1 MSESLFGWI
10 HVSDIHFGHG
20 DAGHGWD
27 QELVMA
33 TLRRDIAARPVDVPI
48 DAILVTGDIAF
59 SGAGRSPD
67 EYARAHKWLLELART
82 VNLGPE
88 RIFVVP
94 GNHDVNRGVDARNRS
109 AGRLLEALR
118 SRAVPKQGIDD
129 ALRDP
134 DDRKLLASR
143 MAAFLEFAKDFGPWV
158 SREGELPE
166 QRLHWV
172 HGPLEG
178 KGGLRV
184 RLVGLNTAL
193 LSKDDED
200 FGQLRLGNEQL
211 AKAFV
216 EDHAN
221 EVVLVLSHHPLK
233 KGWLADEGHADAML
247 RQNAHAHLSGH
258 VHGAESEEARAGS
271 GGSFVRVTAGAAH
284 NDQLPPGIP
293 QSHGYNFG
301 EIRRDDAGKVVLRV
315 HPRLWSSAR
324 FVVDVHSVP
333 DGATFAEHTL
343 ALKLAAEEP
352 RKGVVAPK
360 ATPRAELP
368 RRPPFPAFVS
378 YAAADERL
386 AKSLTR
392 RLESDPFIDLS
403 AARVDDARIVLL
415 LVSPDYVASTPSSSD
430 DVKAAVKH
438 HELGQARVLPIL
450 VRACSY
456 RALPFGHLPFALERG
471 SSVPSASWSDAEI
484 ERIQEALHDA
494 VAELVLALE

>member
-27 QELVMA
+27 QDLVMA
-33 TLRRDIAARPVDVPI
+33 TLRRDVVARPVDVPI

-59 SGAGRSPD
+59 SGAGRSAD
-67 EYARAHKWLLELART
+67 EYARAKKWLLEVAR
-82 VNLGPE
+82 VVGLGPE
-88 RIFVVP
+88 RIYVVP

-143 MAAFLEFAKDFGPWV
+143 MAAFLEFAKEFGPFV
-158 SREGELPE
+158 SRGGEPPE
-166 QRLHWV
+166 QRLHWAE
-172 HGPLEG
+172 GPLVG
-178 KGGLRV
+178 RGGLHV

-247 RQNAHAHLSGH
+247 RHNAHAHLSGH
-258 VHGAESEEARAGS
+258 VHGAESEDARAGS

-293 QSHGYNFG
+293 QSHGYNYG
-301 EIRRDDAGKVVLRV
+301 EIRRDDAGKIALRV
-315 HPRLWSSAR
+315 HPRLWSSGR

-343 ALKLAAEEP
+343 AVKLAAVEP
-352 RKGVVAPK
+352 AREPPRGRAEAVAP
-360 ATPRAELP
+360 RP
-368 RRPPFPAFVS
+368 RRPPLPAFFS
-378 YAAADERL
+378 YATADERL
-386 AKSLTR
+386 ARSLIR
-392 RLESDPFIDLS
+392 RLESDPLIDTS
-403 AARVDDARIVLL
+403 AARPEDARIVVL
-415 LVSPDYVASTPSSSD
+415 LVSPDYMVSQPGSGD
-430 DVKAAVKH
+430 DVKAAVKQ
-438 HELGQARVLPIL
+438 HEVGQARVLPIL

-456 RALPFGHLPFALERG
+456 RAAPFGHLPLALERG
-471 SSVPSASWSDAEI
+471 AGATGTSWSDAEI
-484 ERIQEALHDA
+484 ERIQEAIHNA
-494 VAELVLALE
+494 VAELVLALG